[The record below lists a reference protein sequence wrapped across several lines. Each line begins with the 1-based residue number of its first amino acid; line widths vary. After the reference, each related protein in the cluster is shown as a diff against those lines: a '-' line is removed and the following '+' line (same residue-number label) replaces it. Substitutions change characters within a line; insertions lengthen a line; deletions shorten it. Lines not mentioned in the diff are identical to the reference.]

1 MPDKENKIENKDTA
15 SSEEKPQN
23 KVEDESSQK
32 PSKKEAPENLSD
44 VKAKDEKL
52 EESEGPDTKE
62 ETSSEISD
70 IKLSGLMGTKI
81 GMTQT
86 IMEDGQI
93 IPTTVVQLGPCL
105 ALEKKVKNDKTSL
118 KVGYLDV
125 KPSSLKKSELTY
137 FSKLDVKPIKH
148 IKEFDLLNPE
158 VEIKPGTEI
167 RANIFQPG
175 DITDVTSKSKGK
187 GFAGVMK
194 KYNLKQI
201 ALMMEK
207 LNF

>member
-86 IMEDGQI
+86 IMEDSQGWVEI
-93 IPTTVVQLGPCL
+93 AHPF
-105 ALEKKVKNDKTSL
+105 
-118 KVGYLDV
+118 
-125 KPSSLKKSELTY
+125 PSSFTVPSNGSVY
-137 FSKLDVKPIKH
+137 VRF
-148 IKEFDLLNPE
+148 E
-158 VEIKPGTEI
+158 VETDIMPSYPWLSRIVVVLTHLP
-167 RANIFQPG
+167 QPQ
-175 DITDVTSKSKGK
+175 TAFMYVQ
-187 GFAGVMK
+187 
-194 KYNLKQI
+194 N
-201 ALMMEK
+201 
-207 LNF
+207 